1 MSKEI
6 EINKNYDEFGKSFIT
21 SRKPY
26 QLVAIAGAFVIGVV
40 VMFVFKPFMGTTIAS
55 YLALVVVIPLGVI
68 GVYEKHGMDFITLI
82 KKVQVLSHMEDLL
95 ITVKQKKRFN
105 KYTSVMYNCCV
116 MCYYNSHTKLGL
128 SFKRCCYCVL

>member
-26 QLVAIAGAFVIGVV
+26 QLAAIAGAFVIGVV

-82 KKVQVLSHMEDLL
+82 KKSAGIKSYGRL
-95 ITVKQKKRFN
+95 T
-105 KYTSVMYNCCV
+105 
-116 MCYYNSHTKLGL
+116 YNSKTEK
-128 SFKRCCYCVL
+128 KIQ